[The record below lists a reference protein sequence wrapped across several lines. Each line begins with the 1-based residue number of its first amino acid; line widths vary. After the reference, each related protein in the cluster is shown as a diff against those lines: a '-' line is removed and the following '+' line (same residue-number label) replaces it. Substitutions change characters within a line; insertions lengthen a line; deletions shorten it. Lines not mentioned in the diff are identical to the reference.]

1 MNLVVLRDITR
12 YTNEK
17 RALALSLENH
27 SSQHVVERLYDL
39 LHDTCGIFKATDPHD
54 LVYGLPGLLGATI
67 PNEIYPDYSLSVSK
81 VFHQYTMYMIK
92 GTNTLD
98 FLCSLKRDL
107 PDVPSWVS
115 DWRHTIFNEKGSK
128 KSFAGSLDTGISE
141 DGEQLIVSGVC
152 LGQVA
157 RVVYPTA
164 IAGAIT
170 ATQIGADIDHPN
182 QQSTE
187 DAPNDVAR
195 HVLTIFRGMQEL
207 KRSCILHFTS
217 ATTGYWK
224 QYWGQLWLQDMEE
237 CQNLF
242 ELLES
247 TSELR
252 LEEIVRYKPAA
263 ILMIIGDT
271 IRRLARTGFA
281 ILEGG
286 QLIDTSRI
294 DEPILDGDLICFLR
308 GMTRPCIL
316 RKARQYFTLVGG
328 CNMSS
333 FKEDSL
339 IELLLSRIGL
349 IGLF

>member
-263 ILMIIGDT
+263 ILMISETQYG
-271 IRRLARTGFA
+271 GW
-281 ILEGG
+281 LELG
-286 QLIDTSRI
+286 SRS
-294 DEPILDGDLICFLR
+294 L
-308 GMTRPCIL
+308 
-316 RKARQYFTLVGG
+316 KAA
-328 CNMSS
+328 N
-333 FKEDSL
+333 
-339 IELLLSRIGL
+339 
-349 IGLF
+349 